1 MKIYIRN
8 MACESCKVVVRGALY
23 KLKLSPVKVDLGEAE
38 IKETIGAQK
47 KKELNAIINKVGLE
61 VVENKGGIL
70 IEKIKT
76 SIQAYINSE
85 KPPRLNLSDY
95 LSKELSYDYNYLSSM
110 FSDVE
115 SLTISHYLNSVK
127 MERAKEMILFEDLT
141 LSEIAKKL
149 HYSNI
154 AHFSAQFKKNS
165 GLPPSSFK
173 KLKEKR
179 RVTMQDISKGK

>member
-1 MKIYIRN
+1 

-23 KLKLSPVKVDLGEAE
+23 KLKLNPVRVELGEAE
-38 IKETIGAQK
+38 IKETIGAEK
-47 KKELNAIINKVGLE
+47 KKELNAIIKKVGLQ

-76 SIQAYINSE
+76 AIHAYLNSE
-85 KPPRLNLSDY
+85 RPPKLNFSDY
-95 LSKELSYDYNYLSSM
+95 LSKELKYDYNYLSTM

-115 SLTISHYLNSVK
+115 SCTISHYLNSVK
-127 MERAKEMILFEDLT
+127 MERAKEMILFEELT
-141 LSEIAKKL
+141 ISEIADKL

-154 AHFSAQFKKNS
+154 AHFSAQFKKSS
-165 GLPPSSFK
+165 GLPPSTFK

-179 RVTMQDISKGK
+179 RLTMQEISKKK